1 MKGRLLCIALVA
13 CLAFAGEVRAQN
25 MWVAGAG
32 SRSCGRWMADRSAHN
47 LDSQTELI
55 WIQGYVTGRNAERA
69 YWKHLGSA
77 TIGGDMDP
85 EGLAAWVDTFCRQNP
100 LKELYDAAAGLYV
113 ALDHQP

>member
-77 TIGGDMDP
+77 TVGGDMDP

-100 LKELYDAAAGLYV
+100 LKELYEAATGLYV